1 MRLSYI
7 YDTAFFFFF
16 FFSDFDNIKSNHVG
30 CNVTGELRNVLKK
43 YILLRS
49 GWGFLFNQQ
58 MAAEVQCD
66 LRISLHGCL

>member
-7 YDTAFFFFF
+7 YDTAFFF

>member
-7 YDTAFFFFF
+7 YDTAFF
-16 FFSDFDNIKSNHVG
+16 FFSDFDNIKSNHVS

-43 YILLRS
+43 YILLE
-49 GWGFLFNQQ
+49 WIEFLFNQQ

>member
-1 MRLSYI
+1 MILR
-7 YDTAFFFFF
+7 FFFFCFF